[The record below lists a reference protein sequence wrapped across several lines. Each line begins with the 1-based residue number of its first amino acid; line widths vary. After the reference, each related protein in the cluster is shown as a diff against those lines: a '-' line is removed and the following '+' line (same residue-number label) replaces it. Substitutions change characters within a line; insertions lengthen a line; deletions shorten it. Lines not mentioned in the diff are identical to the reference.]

1 MRALTAFT
9 LFSLGL
15 WAIYPSAHAVD
26 ARGSSQQAIKLPLT
40 FETNLGQVDARV
52 QYLARGAH
60 GNFFLTRDGV
70 TLTAGR
76 VPAESSV
83 DMWFPGA
90 LRSVPTAESATGGVA
105 NYFTGKNRDAW
116 VEHAA
121 LYARVRYPELYPGID
136 LVFHGNQDQMEYDF
150 EVAPGVTPAKIELGF
165 RGAEAMHLDQ
175 QGNLVLETAHGA
187 IRFLAPRAYQD
198 EKGVRRP
205 VRAGFAL
212 SAKDRVGFSV
222 GDYDHD
228 AKLIIDPVV
237 AYATS
242 FAVSNTTQISGVGID
257 ADGDLLFTGQ
267 TYAPDYPVAGSGKP
281 SGSPVYEQVV
291 LTKLNP
297 AGDTILYSTYIPS
310 GTFNSATGL
319 SVGQDGSAY
328 VAGITSDPNFPVTSQ
343 NLGGCTSICNAGFV
357 AKFDTTG
364 AMVYSTTLGSG
375 QILPHAIIVNAA
387 GNAYV
392 TGLATGPG
400 LLTTPNAFQPGYGGT
415 ECTSCNGAFYAE
427 LNLTGDHY
435 VFASYYGVGELW
447 GEAIALDTTGNVYI
461 AGTTNGD
468 VPFSGQLEAGI
479 GQMFVAKFSPDGSH
493 LLFGSNFGGGYSG
506 NHEAVVGMGVGTD
519 GTVYLAGYSD
529 SPNFPYLATADRLPI
544 GPGSFGQQIF
554 AAAIDPTLTKLTYS
568 TMLASG
574 TATAAVL
581 DAKNN
586 LWVSGQTGGDTIQTV
601 NALES
606 DGPGNG
612 LIFEVDP
619 TGKIVTS
626 TYFGG
631 NTVPQVP
638 AGIAIDPSGNLYLGG
653 TTTPASS
660 LSILAV
666 DDGIS
671 VGKDPLIPVPT
682 TGVYSN
688 EGVLLAKIAPD
699 NRPQISLAGSLPYLY
714 LRNVGTADLH
724 ISSIDLGGG
733 LSKTYGN
740 CGKTI
745 PAGHSCALTLGDSNG
760 KVATGTVTINSDAL
774 PASQTFT
781 PLFNGQITGGNIGHL
796 LLLDLSQLHLPA
808 QQAGTTSLPTPLRIW
823 NIGVTPATL
832 TSIQVG
838 GSLVETHDCTQTL
851 AAGSYCTVNV
861 SWAPSHSGGN
871 YIQINAD
878 TGQQL
883 MLYAP
888 GSGVQG
894 PDPLYFSQQ
903 NMNFGNQ
910 LVGAA
915 GVSHEVTVTNISN
928 APASLSSATIGGP
941 SEFAISGNS
950 CTGQLA
956 PHQSCGVTVSF
967 TPAIDG
973 SRMGTLNLSGSSSS
987 ASIQLIATGII
998 ASQVTVSPLQL
1009 GFDGTVIG
1017 GQPYPQQVT
1026 LTNTGPGPV
1035 SVSGISF
1042 SQAIF
1047 SETDNCAA
1055 PLPVNGT
1062 CAIQVTAKPLQPGN
1076 FFGTMTISF
1085 DGPTQNQILTVSG
1098 VAYFPLTTLASSLDF
1113 GANTAVGSVSP
1124 AQYIEIANGMQTKPQ
1139 AYTASVTDDFA
1150 VDTSK
1155 CPSPVPG
1162 FWGCPLYV
1170 SFRPKTAGL
1179 HTGALTL
1186 TFPGVSA
1193 VETVTLTGRG
1203 STGGTGST
1211 GPIASVPESLDFG
1224 SIMLGSNAIQA
1235 ISIANTG
1242 EQSLRVTGT
1251 SITGT
1256 NAADFTVDGQCQT
1269 LAPGANCLLAIS
1281 FNPSADIAESAR
1293 LSISDNAAGS
1303 PHAVNLTGTGV
1314 SAVTSAGSTG
1324 PVVSVPNSL
1333 DFGNVVLGTRV
1344 TQSISIS
1351 NAGQQPLTVS
1361 DISTTGTNAADF
1373 SAASGQCATV
1383 AAAAKCSI
1391 EVSFYPSANISE
1403 SAQLSIQDN
1412 AAGSPH
1418 LVNLTGTGV
1427 DAVTWATPPSSTT
1440 ATTNSGGNANYSLS
1454 LTSSASA
1461 TDTIKVT
1468 CNGAPQY
1475 ATCIPNPSSLT
1486 LTPGQTAPI
1495 SVTISTNNATA
1506 ASAKRATPF
1515 NRATLAFAIFL
1526 PLLSL
1531 SRRRV
1536 WKMAALGGVIFMAT
1550 ALSGCGG
1557 NNTVTPPPT
1566 TNAQTTAPGTYV
1578 LQVVA
1583 SDGMSTQTQKITLI
1597 VQ

>member
-1 MRALTAFT
+1 MRPLTAFI

-15 WAIYPSAHAVD
+15 CTIYPSAHAADV
-26 ARGSSQQAIKLPLT
+26 RGSSQQAIKLPLT

-76 VPAESSV
+76 VPKQSSV

-90 LRSVPTAESATGGVA
+90 FQAAPTPESATGGVA
-105 NYFTGKNRDAW
+105 NYFTGKNRAAW
-116 VEHAA
+116 VEHAT
-121 LYARVRYPELYPGID
+121 LYAQVRYPELYPGID

-150 EVAPGVTPAKIELGF
+150 EVAPGVSPEKIQLGF
-165 RGAEAMHLDQ
+165 RGTDAIRLDQ
-175 QGNLVLETAHGA
+175 QGNLVLETDRGA
-187 IRFLAPRAYQD
+187 IRFLAPKAYQD

-205 VRAGFAL
+205 VRAAFAV
-212 SAKDRVGFSV
+212 SAKDRVGFTV
-222 GDYDHD
+222 GDYNRD

-242 FAVSNTTQISGVGID
+242 FAVSNTTQISAVGVD
-257 ADGDLLFTGQ
+257 TEGDLLFTGQ
-267 TYAPDYPVAGSGKP
+267 TYAADYPVTGSGKP
-281 SGSPVYEQVV
+281 SGSSSDEQVV

-310 GTFNSATGL
+310 AAFSSATGL
-319 SVGQDGSAY
+319 AVGQDGSAY
-328 VAGITSDPNFPVTSQ
+328 VAGITSDPSFPVTSQ
-343 NLGGCTSICNAGFV
+343 NLGGCTSFCNAGFV

-364 AMVYSTTLGSG
+364 AIVYSTTLGSW
-375 QILPHAIIVNAA
+375 QILPHAIAVNAA

-400 LLTTPNAFQPGYGGT
+400 LLTTPNAFQPGYGGM

-427 LNLTGDHY
+427 LNLTGNHY
-435 VFASYYGVGELW
+435 VFASYYGVGRLW
-447 GEAIALDTTGNVYI
+447 GQAIALDTTGNVYI

-493 LLFGSNFGGGYSG
+493 LLFGSNFGGGFAT
-506 NHEAVVGMGVGTD
+506 NHESVVGMAVGTD
-519 GTVYLAGYSD
+519 GTVYLAGNSD

-544 GPGSFGQQIF
+544 GPVSFGQQIF

-586 LWVSGQTGGDTIQTV
+586 LWVSGQMGGDTIQPV

-612 LIFEVDP
+612 LVFEIDP

-626 TYFGG
+626 TYIGG
-631 NTVPQVP
+631 STVPQVP
-638 AGIAIDPSGNLYLGG
+638 VGLAIDSSGNLYFGG
-653 TTTPASS
+653 TTTPISS
-660 LSILAV
+660 LSSI

-671 VGKDPLIPVPT
+671 VGRGPLAPPPS
-682 TGVYSN
+682 GVYSN
-688 EGVLLAKIAPD
+688 GGVLLAKIAPD

-733 LSKTYGN
+733 LSKAYGN

-745 PAGHSCALTLGDSNG
+745 PAGHSCALTLGDNNG
-760 KVATGTVTINSDAL
+760 KIAAGTLTINSDAL
-774 PASQTFT
+774 PSSQTFT
-781 PLFNGQITGGNIGHL
+781 PPVNGQSTGGTIGHL

-808 QQAGTTSLPTPLRIW
+808 QQVGTTSLPTPLRIW

-851 AAGSYCTVNV
+851 AAGSYCTMNV

-871 YIQINAD
+871 YIQVNAD

-883 MLYAP
+883 MVSAP
-888 GSGVQG
+888 GPGVQG

-910 LVGAA
+910 LVGGA
-915 GVSHEVTVTNISN
+915 GLSHEVTVTNISN
-928 APASLSSATIGGP
+928 SPASLSSATIGGP

-956 PHQSCGVTVSF
+956 PHQSCAVTVSF

-973 SRMGTLNLSGSSSS
+973 SRTATLNLSGSSSS
-987 ASIQLIATGII
+987 ASIPLIASGMI

-1009 GFDGTVIG
+1009 GFDQTVIG
-1017 GQPYPQQVT
+1017 AQLYAQQVI
-1026 LTNTGPGPV
+1026 LTNTGTDAV
-1035 SVSGISF
+1035 SVSGVSF
-1042 SQAIF
+1042 SQPIF
-1047 SETDNCAA
+1047 SETDNCTT
-1055 PLPVNGT
+1055 PLPANGT
-1062 CAIQVTAKPLQPGN
+1062 CVIQVTAKPLQPGN
-1076 FFGTMTISF
+1076 FFGTMTIAF
-1085 DGPTQNQILTVSG
+1085 AGAAKNQILTVSG
-1098 VAYFPLTTLASSLDF
+1098 VAYLPITILVSSLDF
-1113 GANTAVGSVSP
+1113 GQSTAVGSAST
-1124 AQYIEIANGMQTKPQ
+1124 AQYIEIANSMQPTPQ
-1139 AYTASVTDDFA
+1139 TYTASVTDDFV

-1162 FWGCPLYV
+1162 YWGCPLYV
-1170 SFRPKTAGL
+1170 TFKPKSAGL
-1179 HTGALTL
+1179 HTGILTL
-1186 TFPGVSA
+1186 SFPGVSA
-1193 VETVTLTGRG
+1193 AETITLTG
-1203 STGGTGST
+1203 SSSGST
-1211 GPIASVPESLDFG
+1211 GPVASVPPSLDFG
-1224 SIMLGSNAIQA
+1224 SAL
-1235 ISIANTG
+1235 
-1242 EQSLRVTGT
+1242 
-1251 SITGT
+1251 
-1256 NAADFTVDGQCQT
+1256 
-1269 LAPGANCLLAIS
+1269 
-1281 FNPSADIAESAR
+1281 
-1293 LSISDNAAGS
+1293 
-1303 PHAVNLTGTGV
+1303 
-1314 SAVTSAGSTG
+1314 
-1324 PVVSVPNSL
+1324 
-1333 DFGNVVLGTRV
+1333 LGTDV
-1344 TQSISIS
+1344 TQSISVANI
-1351 NAGQQPLTVS
+1351 GQQLLHVTG
-1361 DISTTGTNAADF
+1361 ISITGTNAADF
-1373 SAASGQCATV
+1373 SAATGQCATV
-1383 AAAAKCSI
+1383 AAGTKCSLQI
-1391 EVSFYPSANISE
+1391 SFHPSADVSE
-1403 SAQLSIQDN
+1403 SAQLSIQDD

-1418 LVNLTGTGV
+1418 SVALTGKGLNP
-1427 DAVTWATPPSSTT
+1427 VTWATPPSSTT

-1454 LTSSASA
+1454 LTSSEPA
-1461 TDTIKVT
+1461 TDTVKVT
-1468 CNGAPQY
+1468 CSGAPQY

-1515 NRATLAFAIFL
+1515 NRATLVFVIFL

-1536 WKMAALGGVIFMAT
+1536 WKMAALGGVIFIAT

-1557 NNTVTPPPT
+1557 TSTVTPSPT

-1578 LQVVA
+1578 LQLVA
-1583 SDGMSTQTQKITLI
+1583 SDGTFTQTQKITLI